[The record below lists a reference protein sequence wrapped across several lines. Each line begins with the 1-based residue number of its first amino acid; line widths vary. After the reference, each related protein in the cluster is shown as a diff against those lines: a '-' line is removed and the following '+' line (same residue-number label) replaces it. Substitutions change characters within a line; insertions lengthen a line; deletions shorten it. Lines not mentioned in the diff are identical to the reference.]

1 MVFEEII
8 QKLSQLGFYNFVLP
22 FIIVAAVL
30 YAILRKTKVLG
41 ESPLINGIVSIAV
54 SFFIFGLPV
63 LTGTGGFGL
72 PMTNFFTQL
81 VVFILIVAFGLL
93 VAGLFVP
100 NLMEK
105 MMEWMKGSAIVWV
118 IIIIVVIIAISSGMF
133 SFIVSPITKALG
145 NRSDTFIVVLIVL
158 LAVGIIAAASSR
170 GGK

>member
-8 QKLSQLGFYNFVLP
+8 QKLSELGFYNFLLP
-22 FIIVAAVL
+22 FIIVSAIL

-63 LTGTGGFGL
+63 LTGTGGFGK
-72 PMTNFFTQL
+72 PMSNFFSQ
-81 VVFILIVAFGLL
+81 LIVVVLIIAFGLL

-105 MMEWMKGSAIVWV
+105 MMEWMKGSAIIWV
-118 IIIIVVIIAISSGMF
+118 IIIIVVLLAISSGLF
-133 SFIVSPITKALG
+133 SFIASPIQNALG
-145 NRSDTFIVVLIVL
+145 SGGDTFIVILIVL
-158 LAVGIIAAASSR
+158 IAVGIIAAASA
-170 GGK
+170 GGKK